1 MSIPRKIKA
10 IFFDYGGTLC
20 DYYPSNEE
28 VWARIANRLGVSVS
42 PDDPRIREGIRHQ
55 LLEYERLNIPFMEL
69 SKQDLHTLYCLVLT
83 TVGIDGENAQGIIE
97 AEFRAREQ
105 GRLYELYPETPNTL
119 QKIKQKGFKIGLI
132 SNTVGQDALKRRRSS
147 MKDQGILQFFDTIT
161 LSSEVGV
168 WKPHKE
174 IFEIALREIGIK
186 KPEEA
191 MLVGDSPIEDLKGAQ
206 NAGLIPV
213 FLDRFDWF
221 APENVIKIKVLTDI
235 LQYLG

>member
-1 MSIPRKIKA
+1 MSVPRKIKA

-28 VWARIANRLGVSVS
+28 VWARIANRLGVPVS
-42 PDDPRIREGIRHQ
+42 PDDPRIRDGIRNQ
-55 LLEYERLNIPFMEL
+55 VVQYERLNIPFMEL
-69 SKQDLHTLYCLVLT
+69 SKQELHTLNSIVLSA
-83 TVGIDGENAQGIIE
+83 VGIGGENAQRIID
-97 AEFRAREQ
+97 AEFHAREQ
-105 GRLYELYPETPNTL
+105 GRLYKLYPETPNTL

-132 SNTVGQDALKRRRSS
+132 SNTNGQDALKRRRSS
-147 MKDQGILQFFDTIT
+147 MKDQGILQFFDTII

-174 IFEIALREIGIK
+174 IFEIALQENGIK

-221 APENVIKIKVLTDI
+221 SPENVIKIKVLSDI